1 MIPVNNTSR
10 LADRYAL
17 TPLRWFLKHQRGEK
31 KPVLTFFL
39 FLSVCHLFLFCLI
52 YVFMYVP
59 SSLTSLSLLMS
70 FFMCTF
76 YPLSLF
82 PFSFLSAL
90 RGCYLGGVSSGQS
103 YPAAQYESGLQ
114 QRGQQ
119 REQPGHQPRTLL
131 HTSWWVAAAD
141 RYPRGISR
149 ISEEKSLTVL
159 KLYS

>member
-31 KPVLTFFL
+31 KTCAHIFLVFVSLSPVLI
-39 FLSVCHLFLFCLI
+39 LS

-76 YPLSLF
+76 SPLSLF

-131 HTSWWVAAAD
+131 HTSW
-141 RYPRGISR
+141 
-149 ISEEKSLTVL
+149 
-159 KLYS
+159 

>member
-31 KPVLTFFL
+31 NLCSHFSCFCQFVTCSYSVLFMSLCTCLPLWLLCHCSCLSLCVLFLPFPFFRFL
-39 FLSVCHLFLFCLI
+39 FLS
-52 YVFMYVP
+52 
-59 SSLTSLSLLMS
+59 
-70 FFMCTF
+70 
-76 YPLSLF
+76 
-82 PFSFLSAL
+82 AL
-90 RGCYLGGVSSGQS
+90 CGCYLGGVSSGQS